1 MKQMRFPALIV
12 IAVVLA
18 GGNTLAGATTNA
30 PDPKATSTLP
40 ALSKEVDEKAWSFSA
55 SVSTYIVPNDQEY
68 VQPTLTA
75 DRGWLHLETRYNY
88 ENLETGS
95 AWVGYNFSGG
105 EKLEW
110 EFTPMLGGVFGNT
123 TGIAPG
129 YKLSLTYWKLE
140 LSSEGEFVF
149 DTGNS
154 EGNFFY
160 TWSEL
165 SVSPVDW
172 FRFGLVGQR
181 TRAYQTDVEIQR
193 GLLVGFSYKKI
204 DFTTYVFNLDRDK
217 PTWVFAVGVSF

>member
-1 MKQMRFPALIV
+1 MRGLTLIA
-12 IAVVLA
+12 IGVVLA
-18 GGNTLAGATTNA
+18 GRNAGAGLATSA
-30 PDPKATSTLP
+30 PD
-40 ALSKEVDEKAWSFSA
+40 LSKEGADENAWTFSA

-75 DRGWLHLETRYNY
+75 DRGWLHLETRYDY
-88 ENLETGS
+88 EALETGS
-95 AWVGYNFSGG
+95 VWVGYNFNGG
-105 EKLEW
+105 KKLEW

-129 YKLSLTYWKLE
+129 YRLSLTYWKIK

-149 DTGNS
+149 DVGTS
-154 EGNFFY
+154 EGSFFY

-165 SVSPVDW
+165 TVSPVDW

-181 TRAYQTDVEIQR
+181 TRAYRTDVDIQR
-193 GLLVGFSYKKI
+193 GLLVGFTYKKI

-217 PTWVFAVGVSF
+217 PTWVFAMGVSF